1 MEYQAMQEGT
11 RAVLKATGETVTILA
26 AIGENRYLAQLP
38 PQQPGHKPRHQE
50 IRGDKLR
57 FSNR

>member
-1 MEYQAMQEGT
+1 MQEGT
-11 RAVLKATGETVTILA
+11 RALLKATGEAVTILA
-26 AIGENRYLAQLP
+26 AIGENRYLVRLP
-38 PQQPGHKPRHQE
+38 PQHPGHKPRHHE

>member
-1 MEYQAMQEGT
+1 MQEGSH
-11 RAVLKATGETVTILA
+11 AVLNATGETVTILA
-26 AIGENRYLAQLP
+26 ATGDQRYLVRLP

-57 FSNR
+57 FSSR

>member
-1 MEYQAMQEGT
+1 MQEGT
-11 RAVLKATGETVTILA
+11 RAVLKSTGETVTVLA
-26 AIGENRYLAQLP
+26 TIGENRYLVRLP
-38 PQQPGHKPRHQE
+38 PQQPGHEPRHQE

>member
-1 MEYQAMQEGT
+1 MQEST
-11 RAVLKATGETVTILA
+11 RAVLKSTGEPATVLA
-26 AIGENRYLAQLP
+26 AIGDQRYLVRLP
-38 PQQPGHKPRHQE
+38 PQQPGHRPRHQE